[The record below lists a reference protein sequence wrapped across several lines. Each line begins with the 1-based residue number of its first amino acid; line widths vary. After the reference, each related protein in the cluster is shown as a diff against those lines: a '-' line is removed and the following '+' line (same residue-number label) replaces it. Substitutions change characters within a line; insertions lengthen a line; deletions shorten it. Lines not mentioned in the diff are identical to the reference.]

1 MASPLDKVEDA
12 DIDVGRF
19 KYILI
24 NVHHSPEGGPEV
36 SKHIVR
42 GYCSAGFHSDVYDKV
57 APAIEKLGLDCE
69 CLGGGRILHDAEKK
83 TIEVFGYSQGYGR
96 ADHSISVAILKKK
109 YPDYDKITFSNDG
122 Y

>member
-1 MASPLDKVEDA
+1 MASPLDKVEAA

-42 GYCSAGFHSDVYDKV
+42 GYSSAGFHSDVYDKV
-57 APAIEKLGLDCE
+57 VPAIEKLGLDCE
-69 CLGGGRILHDAEKK
+69 CLGGGRILHDEEKK

-96 ADHSISVAILKKK
+96 ADHSISVEILKKK
-109 YPDYDKITFSNDG
+109 YPDYKITFSNDG

>member
-42 GYCSAGFHSDVYDKV
+42 GYSSAGFHADVYDKV

-96 ADHSISVAILKKK
+96 ADHSLSVEILKKK
-109 YPDYDKITFSNDG
+109 YPDYEKITFSNEG